1 MNPNIDYG
9 SFPIRFAHC
18 FNEQCKRG
26 EQCLRRQMALRMP
39 NTQCS
44 VMAVNPYHY
53 KSPTGED
60 CQQFFLDKPQRH
72 ALGFSQMLENLPHK
86 KVSGIK
92 SEIKAYLGLATYY
105 RCSRKERLIKPKEQ
119 EYIKELF
126 RQQNISGELEFDE
139 YVDYYDLG

>member
-1 MNPNIDYG
+1 MNSNIDYD
-9 SFPIRFAHC
+9 SFPARFAHC
-18 FNEQCKRG
+18 FNEQCNRG

-39 NTQCS
+39 NTQPS
-44 VMAVNPYHY
+44 VTAVNPNHY
-53 KSPTGED
+53 QSPTGED
-60 CQQFFLDKPQRH
+60 CRLFFLDKPQPY
-72 ALGFSQMLENLPHK
+72 ALGFSKMLDNLPHK

-92 SEIKAYLGLATYY
+92 SQMKAYLGLATYY

-119 EYIKELF
+119 ERIKQIF